1 MHNLFK
7 KKLILQN
14 LKFPSKLIIFF
25 KNWKFFF
32 KNWKFSS
39 KIETQSKI
47 LVNLNIL
54 LSCNLLKIIITFDW
68 NVWYSQFKNP
78 RKLSIIYKNW
88 IKQLLSNNQNS
99 NLEAINYPSQDY
111 RLLFTKLSTT
121 SHKSINYPHMTMKY
135 PPYETINHPHETI
148 FFACMNFP
156 RNVLIS
162 I

>member
-78 RKLSIIYKNW
+78 RKLSITV
-88 IKQLLSNNQNS
+88 Q
-99 NLEAINYPSQDY
+99 
-111 RLLFTKLSTT
+111 STY
-121 SHKSINYPHMTMKY
+121 SEDGYNEI
-135 PPYETINHPHETI
+135 PPIT
-148 FFACMNFP
+148 
-156 RNVLIS
+156 
-162 I
+162 